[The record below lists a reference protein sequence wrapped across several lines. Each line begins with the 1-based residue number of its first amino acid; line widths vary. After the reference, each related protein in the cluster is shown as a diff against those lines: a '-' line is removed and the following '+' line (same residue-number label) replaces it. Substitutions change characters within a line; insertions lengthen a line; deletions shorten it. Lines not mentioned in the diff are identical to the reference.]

1 MVHRADHND
10 VEKLSRG
17 KATRSKI
24 GSRAKGHRLT
34 QKERI
39 LFESAK
45 RAGFLKVP
53 LSGIRQNV
61 IRIYQLWCGVEGR
74 DCIIIHTA
82 SPHPVGQ
89 QKTSV

>member
-1 MVHRADHND
+1 MQRADHND

-17 KATRSKI
+17 QATRAKI
-24 GSRAKGHRLT
+24 GSRGKGHRLT

-39 LFESAK
+39 LFEAAK
-45 RAGFLKVP
+45 RAGFLKIP

-74 DCIIIHTA
+74 ECIVIHAAAQTPE
-82 SPHPVGQ
+82 SHQ
-89 QKTSV
+89 QTSA